1 MKKLLCLSFVFLLI
15 TNLPYKTPIFNAL
28 SKIKPFAT
36 YSFYVQDNIE
46 PNSSY
51 YVIDNAGLGSVIRCG
66 AQKSSLVK
74 KKLINIVGESIRFE
88 GSLETMM
95 SILSLY
101 DAKTVKTEWIE
112 DRIYNVYAKARVFS
126 NSIFIENE
134 SINLQICYNDGVI
147 TVGSPIILGDY

>member
-1 MKKLLCLSFVFLLI
+1 
-15 TNLPYKTPIFNAL
+15 
-28 SKIKPFAT
+28 
-36 YSFYVQDNIE
+36 
-46 PNSSY
+46 
-51 YVIDNAGLGSVIRCG
+51 
-66 AQKSSLVK
+66 
-74 KKLINIVGESIRFE
+74 VGESIRFE